1 MNVCVFGA
9 GNMGARIAEVFMTH
23 DHDVTLIDVQ
33 DKFLQGGV
41 SRITGDFDF
50 LIKKGKMEESCK
62 DELLS
67 KLKTTTDR
75 KAASNADFVMEVI
88 LERMDLKKDLLRELD
103 YICPPHT
110 IFASNTSAMSITE
123 MAAAVPHRASRFV
136 GCHFFNPPQIM
147 KLVEVIHA
155 MQTSEETFTT
165 AFELM
170 KSLGKT
176 PVAVNEGPGFV
187 VNRMLIPMMN
197 EAMGIVADGIAS
209 PEDVD
214 RAMQLGAGMK
224 SGPLHTADLVGH
236 DVNLAIMETI
246 CHETGDQKYRPH
258 PLLRKMVRAGLL
270 GVKSGRGF
278 FTYDG
283 PFGKEIPGG
292 ELKNPLNLNDK

>member
-9 GNMGARIAEVFMTH
+9 GNMGARIAEVFLTH
-23 DHDVTLIDVQ
+23 EHKVTLIDIQ
-33 DKFLQGGV
+33 DRFLQGGK
-41 SRITGDFDF
+41 SRIAGDFAF
-50 LIKKGKMEESCK
+50 MVKKGKMDQETADK
-62 DELLS
+62 LLDS
-67 KLKTTTDR
+67 LVLSTDR
-75 KAASNADFVMEVI
+75 KAAKDADFVMEVI
-88 LERMDLKKDLLRELD
+88 LERMDLKKELFSDLD
-103 YICPPHT
+103 KICPEHT
-110 IFASNTSAMSITE
+110 IFASNTSAMSVTE
-123 MAAAVPHRASRFV
+123 MAASVPNRATKFV

-155 MQTSEETFTT
+155 MQTSEETFKF
-165 AFELM
+165 AFDLM
-170 KSLGKT
+170 ASLGKT

-209 PEDVD
+209 PSDVD
-214 RAMQLGAGMK
+214 LAMQLGAGMK

-292 ELKNPLNLNDK
+292 ELKNPMNLHH